1 MVHADL
7 LAVVRERENEQAGAP
22 SLLAGL
28 VAMPDISSASISTGS
43 FERKDRGVILN
54 HATGSC
60 LCQRIFIRYTMS
72 SRNARV
78 AELVDARDLAS

>member
-1 MVHADL
+1 MDAVL
-7 LAVVRERENEQAGAP
+7 LAVLRERANEQTGEP
-22 SLLAGL
+22 SLLTGL
-28 VAMPDISSASISTGS
+28 VAMSDVSSASVSTGS
-43 FERKDRGVILN
+43 FERKGRGVILN

-60 LCQRIFIRYTMS
+60 LCQRIFIRYTML